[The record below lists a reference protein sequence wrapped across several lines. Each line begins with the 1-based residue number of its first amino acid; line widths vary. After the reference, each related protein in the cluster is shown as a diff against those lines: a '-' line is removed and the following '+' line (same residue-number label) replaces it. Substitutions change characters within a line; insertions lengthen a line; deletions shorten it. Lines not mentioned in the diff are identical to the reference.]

1 MADTHFY
8 GETEEAQQ
16 TEAEQKKRE
25 LALIHQEAASI
36 LAKND
41 AANIRA
47 GSLIDTAAQV
57 RFAVY
62 GIEVPDNGA
71 GKREKIRYCQ
81 TMIGR
86 VVAISR
92 DVGWEFQRTFED
104 ILQRAESQGSNEMVH
119 GDLDSFIF
127 RINCA
132 ISTVDPRAMCSVHT
146 GVEALVT
153 TNRSETLNQRVVQST
168 IGQSPPGIWDS
179 VKSVFVGRHQQ

>member
-1 MADTHFY
+1 MF
-8 GETEEAQQ
+8 GQGSTEEENQQ
-16 TEAEQKKRE
+16 QSVEEQRKRE
-25 LALIHQEAASI
+25 VALIHQEAQTI

-47 GSLIDTAAQV
+47 GSLVDTAAQV

-62 GIEVPDNGA
+62 GIEVPAAKA

-81 TMIGR
+81 IMVGR
-86 VVAISR
+86 IVAMSR
-92 DVGWEFQRTFED
+92 DGAWEIQRTFED
-104 ILQRAESQGSNEMVH
+104 ILQRAESQGSNELVQ

-127 RINCA
+127 RINSA
-132 ISTVDPRAMCSVHT
+132 IATVDPKAMCSVHT

-168 IGQSPPGIWDS
+168 IGQNQPSILDAF
-179 VKSVFVGRHQQ
+179 KSVFPGSRQQ

>member
-1 MADTHFY
+1 MFGQENED
-8 GETEEAQQ
+8 EDRKQLEEDQR
-16 TEAEQKKRE
+16 KKE
-25 LALIHQEAASI
+25 LALIHQEAATI
-36 LAKND
+36 LAKSD

-62 GIEVPDNGA
+62 GIDVPNAKA

-81 TMIGR
+81 IMIGR
-86 VVAISR
+86 VVAISK

-127 RINCA
+127 RISCA
-132 ISTVDPRAMCSVHT
+132 IATVDPRAQCRVHT

-168 IGQSPPGIWDS
+168 IGQSPPGLWDS
-179 VKSVFVGRHQQ
+179 FKSVFAGRQHQ

>member
-1 MADTHFY
+1 MFA
-8 GETEEAQQ
+8 EEEENQKQ
-16 TEAEQKKRE
+16 SEEEQRKRE
-25 LALIHQEAASI
+25 IALIHQEAASI

-62 GIEVPDNGA
+62 GIDVPSARA

-81 TMIGR
+81 IMIGR
-86 VVAISR
+86 VVAMSR
-92 DVGWEFQRTFED
+92 DAAWEFQRTFED

-119 GDLDSFIF
+119 GDLDSLIF
-127 RINCA
+127 RINSA
-132 ISTVDPRAMCSVHT
+132 IATVDPRAACSVHT

-168 IGQSPPGIWDS
+168 IGQNPPGMRES
-179 VKSVFVGRHQQ
+179 FKSVFVGKGQQQ

>member
-1 MADTHFY
+1 MAY
-8 GETEEAQQ
+8 GESDEEDLKKSV
-16 TEAEQKKRE
+16 EEQRKRE
-25 LALIHQEAASI
+25 VALIHQEAQTI

-47 GSLIDTAAQV
+47 GSLVDTAAQV

-62 GIEVPDNGA
+62 GIEVPGLRA

-81 TMIGR
+81 IMIGR
-86 VVAISR
+86 VVALS
-92 DVGWEFQRTFED
+92 VGAAWEFQRTFED
-104 ILQRAESQGSNEMVH
+104 ILQRGESQGSNEMVQ

-127 RINCA
+127 RINAA
-132 ISTVDPRAMCSVHT
+132 IATFDPKAASSVHT

-168 IGQSPPGIWDS
+168 IGGNPPSIMDAF
-179 VKSVFVGRHQQ
+179 KSVFHGRNPQQ

>member
-1 MADTHFY
+1 V
-8 GETEEAQQ
+8 
-16 TEAEQKKRE
+16 EQKKKE
-25 LALIHQEAASI
+25 LALIHQEAANI

-62 GIEVPDNGA
+62 GIEVPGARA

-81 TMIGR
+81 IMIGR
-86 VVAISR
+86 VVAISK
-92 DVGWEFQRTFED
+92 DVAWEFQRTFED

-127 RINCA
+127 RINSA
-132 ISTVDPRAMCSVHT
+132 IATVDPKAACSVHT

-168 IGQSPPGIWDS
+168 IGQNQPGLIDS
-179 VKSVFVGRHQQ
+179 FKSVFLGRKAQP